1 MEKWHRFVTCAGQSK
16 GEIGMS
22 KSGSETGKNWQK
34 NGWQKNGFDEG
45 GAIVEQ
51 WLSDGWLHGLSS
63 LCGSEQGGDRL
74 SNTWLVIEVGRLRI
88 LGQRPVRARCPHSL
102 FQPIT
107 KNDAPP
113 LET

>member
-45 GAIVEQ
+45 FAVVE
-51 WLSDGWLHGLSS
+51 
-63 LCGSEQGGDRL
+63 
-74 SNTWLVIEVGRLRI
+74 
-88 LGQRPVRARCPHSL
+88 
-102 FQPIT
+102 
-107 KNDAPP
+107 P
-113 LET
+113 L

>member
-1 MEKWHRFVTCAGQSK
+1 
-16 GEIGMS
+16 MS

-51 WLSDGWLHGLSS
+51 WLSDEWLHGLSS

-74 SNTWLVIEVGRLRI
+74 SNTWLVKDEGFAVVEQWLSD
-88 LGQRPVRARCPHSL
+88 C
-102 FQPIT
+102 
-107 KNDAPP
+107 
-113 LET
+113 